1 MDKEN
6 LNFDKEVKNI
16 LNEEVNFVPDNIN
29 KAFDEALLKAQ
40 ATKKKRKIIIHQEFV
55 KYIHHPLNK
64 DIFHVHILQ
73 HTLDSV
79 IY

>member
-16 LNEEVNFVPDNIN
+16 LNEEINFVPDNIN

-40 ATKKKRKIIIHQEFV
+40 ATKKKRK
-55 KYIHHPLNK
+55 
-64 DIFHVHILQ
+64 
-73 HTLDSV
+73 
-79 IY
+79 